1 MVIVMTDGQLTIT
14 GSWLDAIGQTLSAIA
29 YTSLL
34 RGVRGPEEEIYQ
46 RLIVVGEGLQA
57 VGNSLNAVEEDE
69 PVVAL
74 GDWVEAAGAAT
85 SSYANARQ
93 LDGETL
99 EYQQLEVL
107 GDALQ
112 SLGPAISNLVEE
124 DGRFIVG
131 NNLQTIGAAL
141 EATGG
146 IFEIRSDEQK
156 GLFLSTIGNW
166 LQAAGTTLQAIII
179 TREST
184 S

>member
-1 MVIVMTDGQLTIT
+1 MTDGQLTII

-34 RGVRGPEEEIYQ
+34 RGVRRPEEEELYQ
-46 RLIVVGEGLQA
+46 RMIVVGEGLQA
-57 VGNSLNAVEEDE
+57 VGNALNAVEEEE
-69 PVVAL
+69 PIGAI

-93 LDGETL
+93 IEQVTL

-124 DGRFIVG
+124 DSRFIVG
-131 NNLQTIGAAL
+131 NNLQTIGAAI

-146 IFEIRSDEQK
+146 LFEIKSDEQK
-156 GLFLSTIGNW
+156 GLLLSSIGNW
-166 LQAAGTTLQAIII
+166 LQAAGATLQAIIV
-179 TREST
+179 TKEPTADNS
-184 S
+184 